1 MSKLINKQTNIKSSE
16 TEFANYGLLI
26 IQCLNVVPKN
36 GFTVTEMSKRI
47 DIIKYIQSTETGKPL
62 EFKLED
68 LVYIKELYEN
78 MQWGVMHEDIIN
90 LWNDISS
97 L

>member
-1 MSKLINKQTNIKSSE
+1 MSKLINKETKIKSSD

-26 IQCLNVVPKN
+26 IQCLNVTPKE
-36 GFTVTEMSKRI
+36 GFTVSEMSKRI
-47 DIIKYIQSTETGKPL
+47 DLIKYIQSVETNKSL
-62 EFKLED
+62 DIKAED
-68 LVYIKELYEN
+68 LMYIKKLYEN

-90 LWNDISS
+90 LWNDLSE

>member
-1 MSKLINKQTNIKSSE
+1 MSKLINKETKIKSSE

-26 IQCLNVVPKN
+26 IQCLNVTPKE
-36 GFTVTEMSKRI
+36 GFTVSEMSKRI
-47 DIIKYIQSTETGKPL
+47 DLIKYIQSVETNKPL
-62 EFKLED
+62 DIKAED
-68 LVYIKELYEN
+68 LMYIKKLYEN

-90 LWNDISS
+90 LWNELSK

>member
-1 MSKLINKQTNIKSSE
+1 MSKLINKETKIKSSE

-26 IQCLNVVPKN
+26 IQCLNVTPKE
-36 GFTVTEMSKRI
+36 GFTVSEMSKRI
-47 DIIKYIQSTETGKPL
+47 DLIKYIQSVETNKPL
-62 EFKLED
+62 NIKAED
-68 LVYIKELYEN
+68 LMYIKKLYEN

-90 LWNDISS
+90 LWNDLSE

>member
-1 MSKLINKQTNIKSSE
+1 MNQLINKETKIKSSE

-26 IQCLNVVPKN
+26 IQCLNVTPKE
-36 GFTVTEMSKRI
+36 GFTVSEMSKRI
-47 DIIKYIQSTETGKPL
+47 DLIKYIQSVETNKPL
-62 EFKLED
+62 DIKAED
-68 LVYIKELYEN
+68 LMYIKKLYEN

-90 LWNDISS
+90 LWNDLSE

>member
-1 MSKLINKQTNIKSSE
+1 MSKLINKETKIKSSE

-26 IQCLNVVPKN
+26 IQCLNITPKE
-36 GFTVTEMSKRI
+36 GFTVSEMSKRI
-47 DIIKYIQSTETGKPL
+47 DLIKYIQGVETNKPL
-62 EFKLED
+62 DIKAED
-68 LVYIKELYEN
+68 LMYIKKLYEN

-90 LWNDISS
+90 LWNDLSE

>member
-1 MSKLINKQTNIKSSE
+1 MSKLTNKQTKIKSSE

-26 IQCLNVVPKN
+26 IQCLNVTPKE
-36 GFTVTEMSKRI
+36 GFTVSEMSKRI
-47 DIIKYIQSTETGKPL
+47 DLIKYIQSVETNKPL
-62 EFKLED
+62 DIKAED
-68 LVYIKELYEN
+68 LMYIKKLYEN

-90 LWNDISS
+90 LWNDLSE

>member
-1 MSKLINKQTNIKSSE
+1 MSKLINKETKIKSSE

-26 IQCLNVVPKN
+26 IQCLNVTPKE
-36 GFTVTEMSKRI
+36 GFTVSEMSKRI
-47 DIIKYIQSTETGKPL
+47 DLIKYIQSVETNTPL
-62 EFKLED
+62 DIKAED
-68 LVYIKELYEN
+68 LMYIKKLYEN

-90 LWNDISS
+90 LWNDLSE

>member
-1 MSKLINKQTNIKSSE
+1 MSKLINKETKIKSSE

-26 IQCLNVVPKN
+26 IQCLNVTPKE
-36 GFTVTEMSKRI
+36 GFTVSEMSKRI
-47 DIIKYIQSTETGKPL
+47 DLIKYIQSVETNKPL
-62 EFKLED
+62 DIKAED
-68 LVYIKELYEN
+68 LMYIKKLYEN

-90 LWNDISS
+90 LWNDLSE

>member
-1 MSKLINKQTNIKSSE
+1 MSKLTNKETKIKSSE

-26 IQCLNVVPKN
+26 IQCLNVTPKE
-36 GFTVTEMSKRI
+36 GFTVSEMSKRI
-47 DIIKYIQSTETGKPL
+47 DLIKYIQSVETNKPL
-62 EFKLED
+62 DIKAED
-68 LVYIKELYEN
+68 LMYIKKLYEN

-90 LWNDISS
+90 LWNDLSE